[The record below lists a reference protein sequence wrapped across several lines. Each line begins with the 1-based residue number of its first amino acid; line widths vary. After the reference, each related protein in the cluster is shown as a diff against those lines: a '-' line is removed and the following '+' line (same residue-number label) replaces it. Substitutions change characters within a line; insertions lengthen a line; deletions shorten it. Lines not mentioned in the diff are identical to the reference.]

1 MKSHA
6 KAVVIGGGVVGCSVL
21 YHLAKAGWND
31 IMLIERSEL
40 TSGSSWHAAGGFH
53 TLNGDPNVAKLQAY
67 TVQLYKE
74 IEEISG
80 QSCSLHL
87 TGGVMMADTPER
99 MDFLRLAHAKGR
111 YLGMDT
117 ELITPSEAKAM
128 FPLMDETNFVGAMW
142 DPVEGHLDPS
152 GTTHAYA
159 KAARKLGAEI
169 VLRNRVVELTQEVDG
184 TWNVVT
190 EQGTV
195 KAEHVVNCGGLW
207 AREIGR
213 MVGVELPVLAMEHMY
228 LLTEPMP
235 EVEEFNKSTGREM
248 IGVLDFKGEIYTR
261 QERNGILLGTYE
273 KACKPWSPVSTPW
286 DFGHELLQP
295 DIDRIAPSLEIGFK
309 HFPGI
314 EKAGI
319 KQIINGPFTFA
330 LDGNPLV
337 GPVQGLTNFW
347 CACAVMAGFSQG
359 GGVGLALSNWMVHGD
374 PGFDVWG
381 MDVARFGEWAT
392 LRYTNAKV
400 RENYSRRFSIR
411 FPNEELPAARP
422 AKTTPLYDTML
433 ANNAVMGD
441 SWGLETPLWFA
452 PKGSEPKDVVSFH
465 RSNDFR
471 PIGEEVRATR
481 ERVGVTE
488 IANFAKYEVSG
499 PGAEDFLNRLMTNRM
514 PKTGRIVLT
523 PMLNE
528 FGRLIGDFTIAKAGP
543 RGGEDRFM
551 IWGSSAAQKYH
562 MRWFEKHLPKD
573 GPRASEVRIHRFDQ
587 TLVGLSIAGPKSRD
601 LLQKLVDVDI
611 STKAFRFMDFREMAV
626 GGAPC
631 MVNRITYTGD
641 LGYEIWMAPAY
652 QRLVYKAI
660 KEAGEEFGLV
670 DFGMRAL
677 LSMRLEKNF
686 PTWFREL
693 RPIYGPFEGS
703 MDRFIK
709 LEKNDFIGREAAAKE
724 QAEGPKLRRVSF
736 IVDAADADVMGDEPI
751 WAKVGGKDYGT
762 VEKPHGYGAP
772 RFDAGGKEVRGSN
785 AAEGASAVRGIVDGD
800 WRVVGW
806 VTSGGY
812 AHYVEKSMAQGYVP
826 AALAE
831 NESAGL
837 FEIEILGQRRPAR
850 INVEPPFDPSGEKM
864 RT

>member
-1 MKSHA
+1 MKSHYRA
-6 KAVVIGGGVVGCSVL
+6 IVIGGGVVGCSVL
-21 YHLAKAGWND
+21 YHLARAGWSD
-31 IMLIERSEL
+31 VLLIERSEL

-53 TLNGDPNVAKLQAY
+53 TLNGDPNVARLQAY
-67 TVQLYKE
+67 TVSLYKE
-74 IEEISG
+74 LEEISG

-87 TGGVMMADTPER
+87 TGGVMLADSPER

-128 FPLMDETNFVGAMW
+128 FPLMDETKFVGAMW

-159 KAARKLGAEI
+159 KVARKLGAEI
-169 VLRNRVVELTQEVDG
+169 VLRNRVIELTQEADG

-195 KAEHVVNCGGLW
+195 HAEHVVNCGGLW
-207 AREIGR
+207 AREVGR
-213 MVGVELPVLAMEHMY
+213 MVGLELPLLAMEHMY

-235 EVEEFNKSTGREM
+235 AVEEFNARTGREM
-248 IGVLDFKGEIYTR
+248 VGVLDFKGEIYTR

-273 KACKPWSPVSTPW
+273 KACKPWSPVETPW
-286 DFGHELLQP
+286 DFGHELLAP
-295 DIDRIAPSLEIGFK
+295 DLDRIAPSLEIGFE

-314 EKAGI
+314 ANAGI
-319 KQIINGPFTFA
+319 KQVINGPFTFA
-330 LDGNPLV
+330 PDGNPLV

-359 GGVGLALSNWMVHGD
+359 GGVGLALSNWVVNGD

-381 MDVARFGEWAT
+381 MDVARYGEWAT

-422 AKTTPLYDTML
+422 AQATPLYDTLL
-433 ANNAVMGD
+433 AQGAVMGD

-452 PKGSEPKDVVSFH
+452 PEGVEPKDVVSFH
-465 RSNDFR
+465 RSNDFEHV
-471 PIGEEVRATR
+471 GAEVRATR

-499 PGAEDFLNRLMTNRM
+499 PGAHAFLDRLMTNRM
-514 PKTGRIVLT
+514 PKPGRLVLT

-528 FGRLIGDFTIAKAGP
+528 AGKLIGDFTIANLD
-543 RGGEDRFM
+543 EDRFM

-562 MRWFEKHLPKD
+562 MRWFERHLPGD
-573 GPRASEVRIHRFDQ
+573 GTVRLHRFDQ
-587 TLVGLSIAGPKSRD
+587 TLVGLSIAGPKSQA
-601 LLQKLVDVDI
+601 LLAELCDGDV
-611 STKAFRFMDFREMAV
+611 STAAFRFMDVRAMAV
-626 GGAPC
+626 AGAPAI
-631 MVNRITYTGD
+631 VNRISYAGD
-641 LGYEIWMAPAY
+641 LGYEIWMQPAY
-652 QRLVYKAI
+652 ERLVYASIKA
-660 KEAGEEFGLV
+660 AGEKHGIV

-693 RPIYGPFEGS
+693 RPIYGPFEGA
-703 MDRFIK
+703 MDRFVK
-709 LEKNDFIGREAAAKE
+709 LEKNHFIGREAAA
-724 QAEGPKLRRVSF
+724 AEHAAGPKLRRVSF
-736 IVDAADADVMGDEPI
+736 IVDALDADVMGDEPI
-751 WAKVGGKDYGT
+751 WARIGERDFGT

-772 RFDAGGKEVRGSN
+772 RFGADGKELHASD
-785 AAEGASAVRGIVDGD
+785 ADHGASSVRGIRDGD
-800 WRVVGW
+800 WAVVGW

-812 AHYVEKSMAQGYVP
+812 AHWVQKSMAQGYIP
-826 AALAE
+826 AELAQDK
-831 NESAGL
+831 SKGL

-850 INVEPPFDPSGEKM
+850 INVEPPFDPAGERM
-864 RT
+864 RA